1 MDATVLA
8 VERFGWV
15 TLWAATRR
23 SMTGSVQSL
32 RVPHKSFLCKG
43 TNLTVVVRVGSNAP
57 ESEDPML
64 RLCSYNVEHFNR
76 LFTQTNQLQGGAAE
90 QTRLDALRVVLQTID
105 ADIIGVV
112 EAPNTTANG
121 AQSTVT
127 KLESFAAFAGLRAS
141 RAMTGLLSSGTQEI
155 AVMFDPQRVTI
166 QHRPGGRRNSVNN
179 PRFDEPFQ
187 IDTDDDR
194 IREIYEH
201 FRPPLEALV
210 QVTGGP
216 QFRLMVVHAKS
227 KGIFNA
233 VDLVH
238 WERENQRNRRKLFA
252 EATSIRRRIDQW
264 LDNGDSVV
272 VMGDINDGPGMDSF
286 EYRFGRS
293 AVEIIM
299 GDIFRPGRIL
309 ASHIGQPAFRRFGW
323 EPSSARF
330 RDRFTEDLINV
341 LIDHILASQD
351 LPVVANHPHKV
362 WNPFQDDDARP
373 LRDELPE
380 ASDHFPVTLDL
391 DI

>member
-201 FRPPLEALV
+201 FRPPAGSPSPGDRRSPV
-210 QVTGGP
+210 SADGGTR
-216 QFRLMVVHAKS
+216 QEQ
-227 KGIFNA
+227 G
-233 VDLVH
+233 DL
-238 WERENQRNRRKLFA
+238 QRR
-252 EATSIRRRIDQW
+252 
-264 LDNGDSVV
+264 
-272 VMGDINDGPGMDSF
+272 
-286 EYRFGRS
+286 
-293 AVEIIM
+293 
-299 GDIFRPGRIL
+299 
-309 ASHIGQPAFRRFGW
+309 
-323 EPSSARF
+323 
-330 RDRFTEDLINV
+330 
-341 LIDHILASQD
+341 
-351 LPVVANHPHKV
+351 
-362 WNPFQDDDARP
+362 
-373 LRDELPE
+373 
-380 ASDHFPVTLDL
+380 
-391 DI
+391 

>member
-1 MDATVLA
+1 M
-8 VERFGWV
+8 
-15 TLWAATRR
+15 
-23 SMTGSVQSL
+23 
-32 RVPHKSFLCKG
+32 
-43 TNLTVVVRVGSNAP
+43 SN
-57 ESEDPML
+57 S
-64 RLCSYNVEHFNR
+64 
-76 LFTQTNQLQGGAAE
+76 
-90 QTRLDALRVVLQTID
+90 
-105 ADIIGVV
+105 
-112 EAPNTTANG
+112 
-121 AQSTVT
+121 
-127 KLESFAAFAGLRAS
+127 
-141 RAMTGLLSSGTQEI
+141 
-155 AVMFDPQRVTI
+155 
-166 QHRPGGRRNSVNN
+166 
-179 PRFDEPFQ
+179 RFDEPFQ

-227 KGIFNA
+227 KGIFDA

-238 WERENQRNRRKLFA
+238 WERENLRNRRKLFA
-252 EATSIRRRIDQW
+252 EATAIRRRVDQW
-264 LDNGDSVV
+264 LDDGDRVV

-286 EYRFGRS
+286 EHRFGRS

-341 LIDHILASQD
+341 LIDHVLASQD
-351 LPVVANHPHKV
+351 LPVVANNPHKV

-373 LRDELPE
+373 LRNELLN